1 MEEKNNGAGRK
12 SLRQA
17 SWKVQ
22 SDQSPPPC
30 SSFRAS
36 TVSILVIGKNVAVL
50 ACQSPQRFLL
60 RGGSVG
66 MERPVGEGVR
76 ERGGKGGGEEAERE
90 GEREYHSFIVV
101 CFPTINDSGRGAEQL
116 NIQTAQ

>member
-22 SDQSPPPC
+22 SDRSPPLC

-50 ACQSPQRFLL
+50 ACESPQRFLL